1 MGLFLLPSCRMALL
15 HLATTLL
22 LLAGVLCQ
30 PHKRQADN
38 DTEECCEQKMVGD
51 DRYFNIGYD
60 HNGMTWDLNCLSP
73 CIFEKE
79 DQPGSKYCFAAGD
92 MKVECEDD
100 MEYTPTGG
108 PRPTEGPG
116 GNEATEGPGGPTEDG
131 PDGGDG
137 VTTDG
142 GPAGGVTGDGGSSNN
157 GNALL
162 FPLKTS
168 PVSAYPKFTEVF
180 GVAVFG
186 HSSISDAKFQHV
198 ASVLAEWLDNDEDG
212 CADIPLVVSKMTTTS
227 PKPFTWA
234 EKDNGEL
241 TSAQV
246 DAFISAGFTPS
257 SVTYNSELLPSCAGV
272 AATENCA
279 DATLEEVLHMV
290 TDKGYMPAFPS
301 TFSTEVNSNS
311 LLTAAMDAARGGKFT
326 SIPASYPTSAWFTY
340 NDATCDYR
348 CMGTEYV
355 YWGISAYVGSL
366 AGRKN
371 SIANEWKF
379 STKAELLAGDVKLS
393 AILQD
398 TSSYRAPSVAPDG
411 KYRAPTT
418 CASGAA
424 SGATVA

>member
-1 MGLFLLPSCRMALL
+1 MGEYKRNSRAENFSVNCGDSRTSAFHVRLVCPNRRMVRLVLFLFSLG
-15 HLATTLL
+15 LAAAQP
-22 LLAGVLCQ
+22 AGSNGEVACE
-30 PHKRQADN
+30 RQGFNPAQCKAVG
-38 DTEECCEQKMVGD
+38 CCEWDDGQCWSAVGN
-51 DRYFNIGYD
+51 RPCGSTGSGGGQTGSGSNP
-60 HNGMTWDLNCLSP
+60 TSSP
-73 CIFEKE
+73 S
-79 DQPGSKYCFAAGD
+79 PTG
-92 MKVECEDD
+92 
-100 MEYTPTGG
+100 PTGG
-108 PRPTEGPG
+108 T
-116 GNEATEGPGGPTEDG
+116 
-131 PDGGDG
+131 
-137 VTTDG
+137 
-142 GPAGGVTGDGGSSNN
+142 NN
-157 GNALL
+157 GGALR

-180 GVAVFG
+180 GVPVFG

-212 CADIPLVVSKMTTTS
+212 CADIPLVVSKMTSTS
-227 PKPFTWA
+227 PKPFPLA
-234 EKDNGEL
+234 ERDNAEL

-246 DAFISAGFTPS
+246 DAFISAGFKPA
-257 SVTYNSELLPSCAGV
+257 SVTYNRELLPSCAGV
-272 AATENCA
+272 AATDNCA

-290 TDKGYMPAFPS
+290 TAEGYKAAFPS

-311 LLTAAMDAARGGKFT
+311 LMTAAMDVARGGKFT
-326 SIPASYPTSAWFTY
+326 SIPASYPASAWFTY

-348 CMGTEYV
+348 CMATEYV

-371 SIANEWKF
+371 SIAREWKF

-418 CASGAA
+418 CASGVA
-424 SGATVA
+424 SGGTVA